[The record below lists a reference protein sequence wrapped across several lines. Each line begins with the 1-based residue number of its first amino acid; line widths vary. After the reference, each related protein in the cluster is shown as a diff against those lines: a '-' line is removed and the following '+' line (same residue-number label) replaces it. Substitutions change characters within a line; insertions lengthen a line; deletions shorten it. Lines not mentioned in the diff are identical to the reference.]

1 MSGSAAAE
9 EGADVT
15 WLDGST
21 AAVAATADDGSSFCA
36 LFVLLD
42 DAGDTGDAITELAA
56 AGPVVVVVAV
66 AATVAILQ
74 PWLVLGLL
82 GLVLIWQ
89 VVDGDDEVGDEGPGC
104 CQVDELVLGA
114 DAIDDDDDGG
124 GEGAV
129 TSEAMPML
137 LPPMP
142 ATVEAVGALLP
153 MS

>member
-56 AGPVVVVVAV
+56 AGPVVVVV
-66 AATVAILQ
+66 TVAILQ
-74 PWLVLGLL
+74 PWLVL

-114 DAIDDDDDGG
+114 DAIDDDDDDG

>member
-42 DAGDTGDAITELAA
+42 DTGDTGDAITELAA
-56 AGPVVVVVAV
+56 AGPVVVVV
-66 AATVAILQ
+66 TVAILQ
-74 PWLVLGLL
+74 PWLVL

-114 DAIDDDDDGG
+114 DAIDDDDG

>member
-74 PWLVLGLL
+74 PWLVLGLW
-82 GLVLIWQ
+82 GLVLI
-89 VVDGDDEVGDEGPGC
+89 
-104 CQVDELVLGA
+104 
-114 DAIDDDDDGG
+114 
-124 GEGAV
+124 
-129 TSEAMPML
+129 
-137 LPPMP
+137 
-142 ATVEAVGALLP
+142 
-153 MS
+153 

>member
-74 PWLVLGLL
+74 PWLVLGLW

>member
-21 AAVAATADDGSSFCA
+21 AAVAATAADGSSFCA

-42 DAGDTGDAITELAA
+42 DADDTGDAITELAA
-56 AGPVVVVVAV
+56 AGPVVVVVA
-66 AATVAILQ
+66 AIVAILQ
-74 PWLVLGLL
+74 PWLVLGLW
-82 GLVLIWQ
+82 GLVLVWQ
-89 VVDGDDEVGDEGPGC
+89 VVDGDDKVGDEGPG

-114 DAIDDDDDGG
+114 DAIDDD

-129 TSEAMPML
+129 TSEAMPMA

>member
-74 PWLVLGLL
+74 PWLVLGLW

-89 VVDGDDEVGDEGPGC
+89 VVDGDDEVGNEGPGC

-114 DAIDDDDDGG
+114 DAIDDDDDDG

>member
-74 PWLVLGLL
+74 PWLVLGL
-82 GLVLIWQ
+82 VLIWQ
-89 VVDGDDEVGDEGPGC
+89 VVDGDDEVGDEGLGC

-114 DAIDDDDDGG
+114 DAIDDDDDG

>member
-56 AGPVVVVVAV
+56 AGPVVVVV
-66 AATVAILQ
+66 TVAILQ
-74 PWLVLGLL
+74 PWLVLGLWE
-82 GLVLIWQ
+82 LVLIWQ

-124 GEGAV
+124 EGAV

>member
-21 AAVAATADDGSSFCA
+21 AAVAATAADGSSFCA

-42 DAGDTGDAITELAA
+42 DADDTGDAITELAA

-66 AATVAILQ
+66 AAIVAILQ
-74 PWLVLGLL
+74 PWLVLGLW
-82 GLVLIWQ
+82 GLVLVWQ
-89 VVDGDDEVGDEGPGC
+89 VVDGDDKVGDEGPG

-114 DAIDDDDDGG
+114 DAIDDD

-129 TSEAMPML
+129 TIEAMPMA

>member
-56 AGPVVVVVAV
+56 AGPVVVVV
-66 AATVAILQ
+66 TVAILQ
-74 PWLVLGLL
+74 PWLVL

-124 GEGAV
+124 EGAV

>member
-15 WLDGST
+15 WVDGST

-74 PWLVLGLL
+74 PWLVLGL
-82 GLVLIWQ
+82 VLIWQ
-89 VVDGDDEVGDEGPGC
+89 VVDGDDEVGDEGLGC

-114 DAIDDDDDGG
+114 DAIDDDDDDG

>member
-74 PWLVLGLL
+74 PWLVLGLW

-89 VVDGDDEVGDEGPGC
+89 VADGDDEVGDEGPGC

-124 GEGAV
+124 EGAV

>member
-74 PWLVLGLL
+74 PWLVLGLWE
-82 GLVLIWQ
+82 LVLIWQ

-114 DAIDDDDDGG
+114 DAVDDDDDG

>member
-56 AGPVVVVVAV
+56 AGPVVVVVTV

-74 PWLVLGLL
+74 PWLVLGLW